1 MSSPLIIYPDKT
13 IILPPVYFGSIDY
26 YASMASF
33 GNVVIDRYWRFDKRK
48 KFTHRCTIADTHGKL
63 QLTVPIE
70 KPFKSHETS
79 WNNIKVST
87 HGEWWNIH
95 RVALES
101 AYGRTPF
108 FEFYIDRFLPFFK
121 HRAKENNNEF
131 LMELDCDIDAIIR
144 NILGIE
150 SKISYSTENL
160 SNSEDIKDYR
170 SYEFKNITPVEYYQV
185 RHASHG
191 FIPNLS
197 ILDLIFNMGTEAP
210 LILKK
215 MHQKITLI

>member
-1 MSSPLIIYPDKT
+1 MSSPLIIFPEKT
-13 IILPPVYFGSIDY
+13 IILSPVYFGSIDY
-26 YASMASF
+26 YATMSAY
-33 GNVVIDRYWRFDKRK
+33 GNVIIDRNWRFDKRK
-48 KFTHRCTIADTHGKL
+48 KFTHRCTVADTHGQL

-70 KPFKSHETS
+70 KPFKSLETS
-79 WNNIKVST
+79 WNDIKVST

-121 HRAKENNNEF
+121 HREKDNSNEF
-131 LMELDCDIDAIIR
+131 LMELDCEIDAIIR

-150 SKISYSTENL
+150 SKISYSIENL
-160 SNSEDIKDYR
+160 HNNTEDIKDYR
-170 SYEFKNITPVEYYQV
+170 SNDFKHITPVEYYQV
-185 RHASHG
+185 RHTSHG

-197 ILDLIFNMGTEAP
+197 ILDLIFNMGPEAP
-210 LILKK
+210 IILKK
-215 MHQKITLI
+215 MLE